1 MSDPLHPDA
10 AQANS
15 KEWLLDAETEY
26 RFELDPGTS
35 LAIKLVRGHAEVFG
49 AELAEGKTYL
59 FGSECKAAVF
69 TWQGCTLEM
78 RRPSTEYVSEET
90 PMIAYANLHMAFEQM
105 RVRALRVLHGSP
117 ASDND
122 QNANTEPP
130 RVLIL
135 GPENS
140 GKTTICKILSN
151 YAVRVGQ
158 NWSPLLVNVDPSEG
172 AWTVPGTISAAAVR
186 SPIATASPANPL
198 GSAATSA
205 ATALASNALIP
216 LTYWYGHADTKRN
229 PQLLD
234 RLIRNLG
241 MNVVERQDNDPEA
254 RVSGL
259 IVDTPSSFASGPSSG
274 SGADNRHMLIKA
286 CIDAFRINVVLVVG
300 HEKLNAEMQRL
311 YGSRLTV
318 VKIPKSGGV
327 VELDHSYRERV
338 HNHQLH
344 VYMYGQT
351 IDPPPGVPSAVV
363 GGEAATEL
371 ILSPSS
377 TIIKFGDLTIYRVG
391 EETMAPSSA
400 LPIGAARVLSE
411 IQPTVIDPASSTSR
425 VLNKVLALLAPFHA
439 DENERYDEEIMDLY
453 VIGFLIITNL
463 DIPNKK
469 MTVLAPN
476 QGSLVGRTAV
486 VGSFE
491 WTE

>member
-1 MSDPLHPDA
+1 
-10 AQANS
+10 
-15 KEWLLDAETEY
+15 
-26 RFELDPGTS
+26 
-35 LAIKLVRGHAEVFG
+35 
-49 AELAEGKTYL
+49 
-59 FGSECKAAVF
+59 
-69 TWQGCTLEM
+69 
-78 RRPSTEYVSEET
+78 VS
-90 PMIAYANLHMAFEQM
+90 Q
-105 RVRALRVLHGSP
+105 
-117 ASDND
+117 
-122 QNANTEPP
+122 
-130 RVLIL
+130 
-135 GPENS
+135 
-140 GKTTICKILSN
+140 
-151 YAVRVGQ
+151 
-158 NWSPLLVNVDPSEG
+158 
-172 AWTVPGTISAAAVR
+172 
-186 SPIATASPANPL
+186 
-198 GSAATSA
+198 
-205 ATALASNALIP
+205 
-216 LTYWYGHADTKRN
+216 
-229 PQLLD
+229 
-234 RLIRNLG
+234 
-241 MNVVERQDNDPEA
+241 
-254 RVSGL
+254 
-259 IVDTPSSFASGPSSG
+259 
-274 SGADNRHMLIKA
+274 
-286 CIDAFRINVVLVVG
+286 
-300 HEKLNAEMQRL
+300 
-311 YGSRLTV
+311 
-318 VKIPKSGGV
+318 V

-469 MTVLAPN
+469 MTILAPN